1 MAEREQLSI
10 GELTLTGARTP
21 GVAINVLIRDVT
33 GDALM
38 VQSTTAATD
47 TASGYAK
54 GCLWIDTDAAAGAVL
69 KVNKGTRTSAV
80 WQALDSA

>member
-1 MAEREQLSI
+1 MAEREQLTI
-10 GELTLTGARTP
+10 GELTLTGSIDRAA
-21 GVAINVLIRDVT
+21 AIKVLMRDSA

-54 GCLWIDTDAAAGAVL
+54 GCLWIDADAAAGAVL
-69 KVNKGTRTSAV
+69 KVNKGTRTSAT